1 MLSQWA
7 PAAQAGLGGGAGAN
21 PQALATENPQRAQP
35 RERSYLVE
43 SALPPP
49 EQRTEI
55 PISTEFDF
63 ETELE
68 LQQQNQKSAGQRF
81 RFKH

>member
-1 MLSQWA
+1 MGARSATKPWRRQCRCR
-7 PAAQAGLGGGAGAN
+7 PGFAAE
-21 PQALATENPQRAQP
+21 PQQRGQP

-49 EQRTEI
+49 DQRADI
-55 PISTEFDF
+55 PLPADFDF
-63 ETELE
+63 ETDLE
-68 LQQQNQKSAGQRF
+68 LQQQQNQKSAGQRF